1 MRCSDVAST
10 LSAHAW
16 EVSIRGSTVFAD
28 IKMTKLRRKYRRT
41 GELRRKY
48 RRTGEQTNNNCEADI
63 PT

>member
-16 EVSIRGSTVFAD
+16 EVSIRGSTVLAD
-28 IKMTKLRRKYRRT
+28 INMTK
-41 GELRRKY
+41 LRRKY

>member
-10 LSAHAW
+10 LSAHVW
-16 EVSIRGSTVFAD
+16 EVSIRGSTVLAD
-28 IKMTKLRRKYRRT
+28 IKMTK
-41 GELRRKY
+41 LRRKY

>member
-1 MRCSDVAST
+1 MQCLDVDST

-16 EVSIRGSTVFAD
+16 EVSIRGSTTMLAD
-28 IKMTKLRRKYRRT
+28 IRMTKLK
-41 GELRRKY
+41 RKY